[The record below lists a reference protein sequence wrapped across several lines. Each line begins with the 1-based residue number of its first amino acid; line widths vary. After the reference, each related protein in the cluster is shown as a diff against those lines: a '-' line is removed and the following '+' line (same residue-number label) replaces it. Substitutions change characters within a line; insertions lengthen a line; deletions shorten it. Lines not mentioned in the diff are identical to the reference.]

1 MKSKWLFLPDV
12 FLVLLVCL
20 TCERHEIPH
29 SGERSHSSLANEPVH
44 HSGENRT
51 ILQEDEKQKHLR
63 EFIQAANSSTGS
75 LMRQYIKE

>member
-29 SGERSHSSLANEPVH
+29 SGERSHSPLANEPVQ

-51 ILQEDEKQKHLR
+51 MLQEHEKQKSLR
-63 EFIQAANSSTGS
+63 KFIQAANKSSGN
-75 LMRQYIKE
+75 LIRQYIKE